1 MEYILVPAVALLA
14 SILTFFSGFGLGTIL
29 LPTFLLFYPP
39 EIAVAL
45 TAIVHLLNN
54 LFKLAL
60 IGKSIHYKTL
70 LKFGIPALIGAFIG
84 AEILSYV
91 ANFETTVNTFILFGR
106 KVNYINLIIGSLLIV
121 FAFFELL
128 PKLKNWQ
135 LPNNLLQFG
144 GFLSGFFGGLSGHQ
158 GALRAAFLVK
168 VGLEKTA
175 FIATGVAIAVIV
187 DLVRIT
193 IYAFN
198 FKGSFA
204 DLNFK
209 ILAISVLAA
218 FLGAYF
224 GKKLLQKTTISIIQ
238 TVIGLLMILMG
249 VLMILGIIS

>member
-1 MEYILVPAVALLA
+1 M
-14 SILTFFSGFGLGTIL
+14 
-29 LPTFLLFYPP
+29 
-39 EIAVAL
+39 
-45 TAIVHLLNN
+45 
-54 LFKLAL
+54 
-60 IGKSIHYKTL
+60 
-70 LKFGIPALIGAFIG
+70 
-84 AEILSYV
+84 
-91 ANFETTVNTFILFGR
+91 
-106 KVNYINLIIGSLLIV
+106 
-121 FAFFELL
+121 
-128 PKLKNWQ
+128 
-135 LPNNLLQFG
+135 
-144 GFLSGFFGGLSGHQ
+144 
-158 GALRAAFLVK
+158 K

-209 ILAISVLAA
+209 ILVISVLAA